1 MIAKEYLSQI
11 RLMDIKIN
19 NKLKELVNLKEMSM
33 ALGGCSFE
41 ERVQT
46 SKETGDTIGISI
58 AKIIDLQH
66 EINQDVDI
74 LVDLKADIIKA
85 IDSINIDDCIDLLY
99 KRYIFY
105 SRWEQIAVDMNYSIR
120 QIHNIHGIALREIN
134 KTLH

>member
-1 MIAKEYLSQI
+1 MSPKEYLSQI

-19 NKLKELVNLKEMSM
+19 NKLKELMHLREMSIT
-33 ALGGCSFE
+33 LGGCSFE

-66 EINQDVDI
+66 EINKDVDT
-74 LVDLKADIIKA
+74 LVDLKSEIIIA
-85 IDSINIDDCIDLLY
+85 IDSIENSDYVQLLY
-99 KRYIFY
+99 QRYVFY
-105 SRWEQIAVDMNYSIR
+105 KSWEQIAVDMNYSIR
-120 QIHNIHGIALREIN
+120 QIYNIHGSALCDIN